1 MHKIVRDGVELEI
14 NTRLP
19 VLPLK
24 EVVIFPYMTFPLL
37 VGRESSLR
45 AVQEAMTL
53 DRVIFLTAQKDVTI
67 DEPGKDDLHRV
78 GVIARIL
85 QVLKLPNGLMKV
97 LVEGLIRARINR
109 FLPITDHFEVRID
122 IIREDEELFP
132 EILAI
137 MRRATALF
145 KDYVHIN
152 RNIPDEVLLVLENI
166 EHPQRLAD
174 FVAAHLQREM
184 KTKQHLLE
192 APQVKEQL
200 LYVAEILESEIEILE
215 IERNIED
222 KVRGRIQRTQRHY
235 WLQEQM
241 RAIQEE
247 LGENP
252 EGDGE
257 LAKLRE
263 KIKQAGMLPEAE
275 EKALEELE
283 KLGNIP
289 PISPEATVIRNYLDW
304 LLAVPWKNRTEDT
317 LNIAGAKK
325 ILDEDHYG
333 LEKPKERILEHLAV
347 LKLVK
352 QIKGPILCLVGPPG
366 VGKTSLGKSIARA
379 MGRNFVRVSLGG
391 VRDEAEIRGH
401 RRTYIGALPGKIVQS
416 MKRVK
421 TVNPVFLLDE
431 VDKMS
436 VDFRGDPS
444 SALLEVL
451 DPEQNKAFNDHYL
464 EVDYDLSQVL
474 FITTANVRSQIPEPL
489 QDRMEI
495 INLPGYLE
503 HEKLAIAKGFLIPK
517 LLKEHGLSLENLA
530 FEDKAVLKIIRE
542 YTREA
547 GVRNVEREL
556 SSICRKVAKALVSTN
571 GSAEKSPSA
580 LIAIAT
586 TGEVRESSIETST
599 TTIPLVEAAPAQ
611 KKITITTANLSKYL
625 GVPQHLQRMLAD
637 KLTIGSATGMAWT
650 PYGGDV
656 LEIQVSL
663 MPGKGAL
670 MLTGKLGEVMKESAK
685 AALTYARTNAARLG
699 ITGRFWKD
707 TDIHIHIPEGAISKD
722 GPSAGITIATALIS
736 ALSGREVRRDV
747 AMTGEITL
755 RGSVLGIGGLNEK
768 ILAAQRFGIRH
779 VILPAENEKDLKE
792 LPAPLR
798 KGMTITKVKHIDEVL
813 AILLAEKVEA
823 ETPNVAEL
831 PETETVKKPKMPRL
845 RHGLAEQPAVVN

>member
-1 MHKIVRDGVELEI
+1 
-14 NTRLP
+14 
-19 VLPLK
+19 
-24 EVVIFPYMTFPLL
+24 
-37 VGRESSLR
+37 
-45 AVQEAMTL
+45 
-53 DRVIFLTAQKDVTI
+53 
-67 DEPGKDDLHRV
+67 
-78 GVIARIL
+78 
-85 QVLKLPNGLMKV
+85 
-97 LVEGLIRARINR
+97 
-109 FLPITDHFEVRID
+109 
-122 IIREDEELFP
+122 
-132 EILAI
+132 
-137 MRRATALF
+137 
-145 KDYVHIN
+145 
-152 RNIPDEVLLVLENI
+152 
-166 EHPQRLAD
+166 
-174 FVAAHLQREM
+174 
-184 KTKQHLLE
+184 
-192 APQVKEQL
+192 
-200 LYVAEILESEIEILE
+200 
-215 IERNIED
+215 
-222 KVRGRIQRTQRHY
+222 
-235 WLQEQM
+235 
-241 RAIQEE
+241 
-247 LGENP
+247 
-252 EGDGE
+252 
-257 LAKLRE
+257 
-263 KIKQAGMLPEAE
+263 
-275 EKALEELE
+275 
-283 KLGNIP
+283 
-289 PISPEATVIRNYLDW
+289 
-304 LLAVPWKNRTEDT
+304 
-317 LNIAGAKK
+317 
-325 ILDEDHYG
+325 
-333 LEKPKERILEHLAV
+333 
-347 LKLVK
+347 
-352 QIKGPILCLVGPPG
+352 VGPPG

-401 RRTYIGALPGKIVQS
+401 RRTYIGSLPGKILQS

-517 LLKEHGLSLENLA
+517 LLKEHGLSVENLA
-530 FEDKAVLKIIRE
+530 FEDKALLKIIRE

-571 GSAEKSPSA
+571 GSAEKILPVSV
-580 LIAIAT
+580 AT
-586 TGEVRESSIETST
+586 AAVGDAFESSIETMT
-599 TTIPLVEAAPAQ
+599 ATAPLVEAAPVP

-625 GVPQHLQRMLAD
+625 GVPQHPQRTLAD
-637 KLTIGSATGMAWT
+637 KLAVGSATGMAWT

-670 MLTGKLGEVMKESAK
+670 VLTGKLGEVMKESAK
-685 AALTYARTNAARLG
+685 AALTYARTNAASLS

-707 TDIHIHIPEGAISKD
+707 TDIHIHIPEGAIPKD

-736 ALSGREVRRDV
+736 ALSGREVHRDV

-768 ILAAQRFGIRH
+768 ILAAQRYGIRH
-779 VILPAENEKDLKE
+779 VIIPAENEKDLKE

-813 AILLAEKVEA
+813 AVLLAGKVIA
-823 ETPNVAEL
+823 ETPSVAEL
-831 PETETVKKPKMPRL
+831 PETEAVKKSKIPRL
-845 RHGLAEQPAVVN
+845 RHGLGEQPAVVN